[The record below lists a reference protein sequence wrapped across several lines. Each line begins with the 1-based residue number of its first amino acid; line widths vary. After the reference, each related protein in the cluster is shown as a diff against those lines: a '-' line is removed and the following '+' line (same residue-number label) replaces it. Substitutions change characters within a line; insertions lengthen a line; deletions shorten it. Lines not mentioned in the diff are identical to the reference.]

1 MLRSEAKLDALAHP
15 DPDQTFSYKRGP
27 NGEILAE
34 EQDEIPKDK
43 EEGYGKW
50 RWEMEMRFVR
60 GEDGDFDYG
69 RVDESEQYDDRGIE
83 EQEAEE
89 RWFDEEES
97 IFVNEEGLGVRSK
110 ELQGE
115 TGVQD
120 F

>member
-1 MLRSEAKLDALAHP
+1 MAHP
-15 DPDQTFSYKRGP
+15 DPNQTFSYWLGP

-34 EQDEIPKDK
+34 EHDEVPKDK
-43 EEGYGKW
+43 EEGSARWKW
-50 RWEMEMRFVR
+50 AMEMRFVR
-60 GEDGDFDYG
+60 GRDTYFDY
-69 RVDESEQYDDRGIE
+69 RKVDESEEYDDRGAE

-97 IFVNEEGLGVRSK
+97 SFVDEEGVRRSK
-110 ELQGE
+110 SKDLQGQ